1 MTDNIKEFRN
11 IINVKGTDKKE
22 NLIMVLKE
30 AYRYQ
35 NYLTAL
41 IDEAKRYLAKRDFIT
56 TTKQKHNRNKA
67 NPDAQ
72 DEIVEVPSPYTV
84 EFTPMNLVDFIAKA
98 ITEKE
103 KLSEAIVFAKK
114 SAEIDIDAA
123 IALNKIKQGYISV
136 LSAMANTKA
145 SEKKTRGTDYKIN
158 QIDGNQIS
166 YFYDIDETIVI
177 NYDRND
183 VKGLIKKLT
192 KETDDVSMKLD
203 AIQITTEVTYVPIW
217 DIGDSLEDVVHS

>member
-1 MTDNIKEFRN
+1 
-11 IINVKGTDKKE
+11 
-22 NLIMVLKE
+22 MVLKE

-35 NYLTAL
+35 NYLTEL
-41 IDEAKRYLAKRDFIT
+41 IDEAERYLTKRDFIT
-56 TTKQKHNRNKA
+56 TTKQTHNRSKA
-67 NPDAQ
+67 NPEAQ
-72 DEIVEVPSPYTV
+72 NETLEVPSLYTV
-84 EFTPMNLVDFIAKA
+84 EFTPMNLVDFITKA

-103 KLSEAIVFAKK
+103 KLSEAIVVAKK
-114 SAEIDIDAA
+114 NTEIDIDAS

-136 LSAMANTKA
+136 LSSMSNIKS

-158 QIDGNQIS
+158 QVDGNQMS
-166 YFYDIDETIVI
+166 YYYDIEEVVSI

-203 AIQITTEVTYVPIW
+203 AIQITTEVEYEPIW
-217 DIGDSLEDVVHS
+217 DIGDSLEDVVLL